1 MRNEVLDL
9 FAINFINTHFD
20 EIDLKKV
27 EWNVKTKKQ
36 AIKDIKGKDYMAG
49 WVITEVMQWG
59 TPIDYTKGIKV
70 EMDEEN
76 PYFVVKIDDRYFALD
91 YTKPHCFNEVFPRKV
106 VVEKLVF
113 DGLTV

>member
-1 MRNEVLDL
+1 MRNEVLDS
-9 FAINFINTHFD
+9 FAINFINNHFD

-36 AIKDIKGKDYMAG
+36 AIKDIKEKDYMAG

-113 DGLTV
+113 DDLN